1 MAPMK
6 KAYGS
11 SSGRKYKTVR
21 TSRGYTRVSKPSS
34 KVSKFADRA
43 RPSVEL
49 KAIDTVSTGVAMP
62 AANTMA
68 YQGCLNGWAQ
78 GSTAGQLV
86 GRKASMKSNQFR
98 CSVQAGAARVLIVY
112 DKQANGAATNVL
124 DVLVSTDFNSPQ
136 NLNYSDRFIVL
147 HDKIYTL
154 ADNCINQT
162 AASPV
167 VYGQD
172 YTKMSLDAVTQFIA
186 GLVPNSGSVSLFLGV
201 LNPIAAGTYSLYN
214 RLRYTDV

>member
-49 KAIDTVSTGVAMP
+49 KAFDYVTAVAMP

-68 YQGCLNGWAQ
+68 YQGCLNAWVQ
-78 GSTAGQLV
+78 GTTAGQLV
-86 GRKASMKSNQFR
+86 GRKAVMKSNQFR
-98 CSVQAGAARVLIVY
+98 INAQAGAARVLIVY
-112 DKQANGAATNVL
+112 DKQANGAAPNVL
-124 DVLVSTDFNSPQ
+124 DVLVSTDFNSPM
-136 NLNYSDRFIVL
+136 NLNYADRFIVL

-162 AASPV
+162 AATPV
-167 VYGQD
+167 IYGQD

-186 GLVPNSGSVSLFLGV
+186 GNVPNTGSVSLFLGV
-201 LNPIAAGTYSLYN
+201 LNPIAAGTYSIYN
-214 RLRYTDV
+214 RLRYTDA